1 MRFISDDT
9 EANRRIDM
17 RSFTARDVQLILSN
31 PVYVGIGKYER
42 IIHDDKW
49 IQTALREASENGA
62 SFWLDVQMNVIEF
75 LDLSE
80 KKAATICVKAPKK
93 YDAAKDENERCKEL
107 KTLLA
112 DLRAATK

>member
-49 IQTALREASENGA
+49 IQTALRAGLRKWRVLLVRRS
-62 SFWLDVQMNVIEF
+62 
-75 LDLSE
+75 
-80 KKAATICVKAPKK
+80 
-93 YDAAKDENERCKEL
+93 NER
-107 KTLLA
+107 
-112 DLRAATK
+112 D